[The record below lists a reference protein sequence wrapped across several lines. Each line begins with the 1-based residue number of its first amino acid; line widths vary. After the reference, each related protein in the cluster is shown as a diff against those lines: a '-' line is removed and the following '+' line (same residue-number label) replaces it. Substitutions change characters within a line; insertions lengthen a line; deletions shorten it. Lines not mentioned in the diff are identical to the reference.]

1 MTMNKTTS
9 AEKLYRAG
17 YTDLV
22 SVIPPGARLSAT
34 SKMDADQLGKAPGRK
49 NHLGSWGGY
58 DWRKHETTLKDAVTW
73 DVQGSNIGLR
83 AANFPAVDIDTTDAE
98 LSAMIESRALE
109 ILGGAP
115 KRTGRAPK
123 CLLVYTTAVPFGRM
137 RLWLTD
143 KEGTAHLIEVLG
155 DGQQYVVAGTHP
167 SGATYTWDIPLH
179 EMSHLVEISPDQ
191 VEAFFAVVAEDA
203 DFLGY
208 TASREGNGT
217 TSVDRELVEQ
227 EALRAP
233 SLEAVE
239 AAVAVIPNTNE
250 LFPGRDDYLR
260 MGYAIK
266 ASIGEEGLPVFM
278 DWATRWEGND
288 RASSNEPEE
297 VESDW
302 GRMVPP
308 YEVGWNYISDTARR
322 FGYNDAG
329 DDFEAL
335 DIPMVPPDP
344 ENVVAGPL
352 EARAEG
358 LQHDMDLNA
367 APAAYSDRAVMN
379 LFLNRMGG
387 NLRFCDALGGWHV
400 YNNGVWMR
408 DETLQ
413 AEYLAG
419 KICAA
424 AGKMAAEDPNLDKQ
438 ARVLAMK
445 LCSNSAK
452 NAVLAYAKSDRRV
465 ASTVDSWD
473 KDPWA
478 LNTPVGVVDLR
489 TGELGP
495 HNPKALH
502 SRMTA
507 VAPAEGTPAR
517 WLKFLSEA
525 CGGDQELVHYLH
537 KSVGYWLTGKTSEQI
552 LQFFWGPGGN
562 GKSVFVGAMTGI
574 MGNYAQTTPTETFAS
589 TKGEQHPTELAALRG
604 ARMVTASETQE
615 GRYWDE
621 SKVKLATGG
630 DPIRARFM
638 HKDSF
643 EFLPQFKLA
652 FLGNHK
658 PRIHNLDRAMKRR
671 IHLVPFTVQPAVVDR
686 TLPEKLKEEW
696 PQILQ
701 WAIEGCRLWIAE
713 GLEQPAVV
721 KAATNEY
728 FTDED
733 PIGRF
738 IEERCVVKDGVTSM
752 TTELFDAWRTWAHD
766 QNEHPRT
773 QRWLVNALL
782 ARGGIERWRCSKSGL
797 RGLQGIELL
806 YQPGEFEAQPAP
818 AKQAA

>member
-1 MTMNKTTS
+1 MTMTNTTS
-9 AEKLYRAG
+9 AEKLFRAG

-22 SVIPPGARLSAT
+22 SVIPPGARLSPT
-34 SKMDADQLGKAPGRK
+34 SKIDADQLGKAPGRK
-49 NHLGSWGGY
+49 NHAGTWGGY

-73 DVQGSNIGLR
+73 DMHGANIGLR
-83 AANFPAVDIDTTDAE
+83 AANFPAVDIDTSDAE
-98 LSAMIESRALE
+98 LSAMIESRARD
-109 ILGGAP
+109 ILGDAP
-115 KRTGRAPK
+115 KRTGKAPK
-123 CLLVYTTAVPFGRM
+123 ALLPYTTAVPFGRM

-143 KEGTAHLIEVLG
+143 KDGVAHLIEVLG
-155 DGQQYVVAGTHP
+155 DGQQFVVAGTHP
-167 SGATYTWDIPLH
+167 SGATYTWDTPLH
-179 EMSHLVEISPDQ
+179 EVEVLREINPELVET
-191 VEAFFAVVAEDA
+191 FFAAVAEDA
-203 DFLGY
+203 EFLGL
-208 TASREGNGT
+208 TASREGNGST
-217 TSVDRELVEQ
+217 AVDRELVEQ
-227 EALRAP
+227 DALRGP
-233 SLEAVE
+233 SLEAVQ
-239 AAVAVIPNTNE
+239 AAVDLIPNTND

-260 MGYAIK
+260 VGYAIK
-266 ASIGEEGLPVFM
+266 AAIGEAGLPVFV
-278 DWATRWEGND
+278 DWACRWEGND
-288 RASSNEPEE
+288 RASGNDPEE
-297 VESDW
+297 VERDW

-308 YEVGWNYISDTARR
+308 FEVGWNYLADTARG

-329 DDFEAL
+329 DEFEAL
-335 DIPMVPPDP
+335 DVPAPHPAP
-344 ENVVAGPL
+344 ENAPTGPL

-358 LQHDMDLNA
+358 LQHDLDLSA

-387 NLRFCDALGGWHV
+387 NLKFCDALGGWHV
-400 YNNGVWMR
+400 YNHGVWTR

-419 KICAA
+419 RVCAA
-424 AGKMAAEDPNLDKQ
+424 AGKMASEDPSLDKS
-438 ARVLAMK
+438 ARAMAMK
-445 LCSNSAK
+445 LNSNSAK

-465 ASTVDSWD
+465 ASTVDDWD
-473 KDPWA
+473 RNPWA
-478 LNTPVGVVDLR
+478 LNTPAGVVDLK
-489 TGELGP
+489 TGQVGP
-495 HNPKALH
+495 HDPKGLH
-502 SRMTA
+502 SRITA
-507 VAPAEGTPAR
+507 VAPAAGAPER
-517 WLKFLSEA
+517 WLAFLHEA

-562 GKSVFVGAMTGI
+562 GKSVFVGALMGI
-574 MGNYAQTTPTETFAS
+574 MGQYAQTTPTETFAS

-604 ARMVTASETQE
+604 ARLVTASETQE

-621 SKVKLATGG
+621 SKVKLSTGG

-671 IHLVPFTVQPAVVDR
+671 IHLVPFTVQPAVVDKA
-686 TLPEKLKEEW
+686 LPEKLREEW

-701 WAIEGCRLWIAE
+701 WAIEGCSLWQVE
-713 GLEQPAVV
+713 GLEPPAVV
-721 KAATNEY
+721 LAATQEY

-733 PIGRF
+733 PVGRF
-738 IEERCVVKDGVTSM
+738 IEERCVVKDGATAMTS
-752 TTELFDAWRTWAHD
+752 ELFDSWRTWAHD

-782 ARGGIERWRCSKSGL
+782 ARGGIERWRDSKSGL

-806 YQPGEFEAQPAP
+806 YQPGEFEAQPMP